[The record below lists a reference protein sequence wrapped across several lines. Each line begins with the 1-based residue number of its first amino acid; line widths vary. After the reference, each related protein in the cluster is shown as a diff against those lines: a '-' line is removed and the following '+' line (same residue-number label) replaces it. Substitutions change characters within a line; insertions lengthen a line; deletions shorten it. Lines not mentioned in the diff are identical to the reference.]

1 MTHLTGIIPPVPT
14 PFTTAG
20 EVDEGALK
28 ALLTAL
34 EPEVDGFLILGS
46 NGEAALLSETERDR
60 VVAVARGAIP
70 ADKPMLVGTGG
81 ETTRLVIER
90 NASAADSGADFA
102 LVIAPF
108 YFKGSMTD
116 AVLET
121 HYTRVA
127 DESPLPVLL
136 YNIPQVM
143 GFALSPALI
152 NKLARHENI
161 VGMKDSSGNVMALTE
176 TFRQVPDDFTILTGS
191 APTLLPALS
200 LGAQGGI
207 LAVANVTPQGYKK
220 ILACFQD
227 GNLQEAR
234 RLQLALNPLAL
245 AVTSKYGVPGLKA
258 ALRLQGKTAG
268 YPRAPLLNVS
278 EEVERELGGLLE
290 GLD

>member
-14 PFTTAG
+14 PFTASGDLDT
-20 EVDEGALK
+20 EALTS
-28 ALLTAL
+28 LLGAL

-46 NGEAALLSETERDR
+46 NGEAALLSEAERDE
-60 VVAVARGAIP
+60 VVSVAREAIP

-90 NASAADSGADFA
+90 NAKAADVGADFA
-102 LVIAPF
+102 LVVAPF

-127 DESPLPVLL
+127 DQSPLPILL

-143 GFALSPALI
+143 GFAFSPTLVA
-152 NKLARHENI
+152 KLARHENI

-176 TFRQVPDDFTILTGS
+176 TMRQVPDGFTVLTGS

-207 LAVANVTPQGYKK
+207 LAVANVAARGYKK
-220 ILACFQD
+220 ILTCFQD
-227 GNLQEAR
+227 GNLEEAR
-234 RLQLALNPLAL
+234 RLQLVLNPLAL
-245 AVTSKYGVPGLKA
+245 AVTGKYGVPGLKA
-258 ALRLQGKTAG
+258 VLRSQGKTAG
-268 YPRAPLLNVS
+268 YPRAPLLDVS
-278 EEVERELGGLLE
+278 KEVARELE
-290 GLD
+290 GLGLG